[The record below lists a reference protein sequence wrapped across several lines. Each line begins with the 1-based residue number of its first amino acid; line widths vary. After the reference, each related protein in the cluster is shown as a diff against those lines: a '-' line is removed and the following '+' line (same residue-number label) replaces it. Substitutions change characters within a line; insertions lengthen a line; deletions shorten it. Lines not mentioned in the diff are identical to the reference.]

1 MTNNSPSFPSPT
13 FSSPTFSSPPS
24 AQTISAPSSSP
35 RAPSW
40 PPTDASHHIGMS
52 RNFVDPHFSAEHA
65 SSAGFQPMLAANLSG
80 PFVPNA
86 RMSAL
91 ANSANSA
98 NSASMLVQPGMYG
111 AQHLNTFW
119 KPSPSSHMIKM
130 ESSADL
136 FAPNMPCDFSSFPD
150 SQPMVSSMSLPTY
163 ATHALDSRF
172 TLSDAESL
180 CSLPS
185 PSSTSEASSRPA
197 SVKRKA
203 ITDASL
209 DATSALGTDDAKAN
223 KKFSKQSGQRRPP
236 PSAYHVTESGKPF
249 PVIDTSAKHSS
260 LFVPPDTSDLT
271 KREARL
277 VKNRAAAFLSRQR
290 KREQFEEMQIKC
302 KAISMLVWR
311 MWETIAG
318 PDAGSELIES
328 TRLASLL
335 ANQDPAARLCLEE
348 VISKKGASIAPT
360 ADEAEGTPAPESQPM
375 RPASTGPAS
384 TTQKEAH
391 NTSAELERTRSDL
404 AACLQRESELLS
416 QLDALRASA
425 AAMPLDNMPL
435 NNMPVADMNDSQN
448 WNNAGMDASNMSVP
462 SMAFRGIQGAELP
475 LFMPESPLSKFSLGD
490 VTNAGMLLDASHA
503 GFDLSKTPT
512 LAMFSENALR
522 NRSAQQQLGN
532 DKASGSGMGLG
543 LDYRF
548 PCASAPS
555 SPSTASSCSMESSQS
570 RHHGLMVASNKN
582 SSSSSNGNGN
592 GNGNGKAPSTLA
604 SALLLAGMPLMD
616 VGPTAK
622 ELAAD
627 EKLCCSAA
635 AAAAA
640 GRKDARAARRV
651 NCKAK
656 AVARASA
663 CAVARD
669 NNAGQP
675 SSHLSDDDLLM
686 EMGLDSAS
694 LSEAED
700 DEHVDI
706 KPCTS
711 TSNLQSATWASTISC
726 A

>member
-1 MTNNSPSFPSPT
+1 
-13 FSSPTFSSPPS
+13 
-24 AQTISAPSSSP
+24 
-35 RAPSW
+35 
-40 PPTDASHHIGMS
+40 
-52 RNFVDPHFSAEHA
+52 
-65 SSAGFQPMLAANLSG
+65 
-80 PFVPNA
+80 
-86 RMSAL
+86 
-91 ANSANSA
+91 
-98 NSASMLVQPGMYG
+98 
-111 AQHLNTFW
+111 
-119 KPSPSSHMIKM
+119 
-130 ESSADL
+130 
-136 FAPNMPCDFSSFPD
+136 
-150 SQPMVSSMSLPTY
+150 
-163 ATHALDSRF
+163 
-172 TLSDAESL
+172 
-180 CSLPS
+180 
-185 PSSTSEASSRPA
+185 
-197 SVKRKA
+197 
-203 ITDASL
+203 
-209 DATSALGTDDAKAN
+209 
-223 KKFSKQSGQRRPP
+223 
-236 PSAYHVTESGKPF
+236 
-249 PVIDTSAKHSS
+249 
-260 LFVPPDTSDLT
+260 
-271 KREARL
+271 
-277 VKNRAAAFLSRQR
+277 
-290 KREQFEEMQIKC
+290 
-302 KAISMLVWR
+302 
-311 MWETIAG
+311 
-318 PDAGSELIES
+318 
-328 TRLASLL
+328 
-335 ANQDPAARLCLEE
+335 
-348 VISKKGASIAPT
+348 
-360 ADEAEGTPAPESQPM
+360 M

-384 TTQKEAH
+384 TTHKEGD

-404 AACLQRESELLS
+404 AACLKRESELLS

-425 AAMPLDNMPL
+425 AAMPVNNMPV
-435 NNMPVADMNDSQN
+435 NNMPVAGMNDSQN

-475 LFMPESPLSKFSLGD
+475 LFMPELPLSKFTLGD
-490 VTNAGMLLDASHA
+490 ATNAGMLLDASHA

-555 SPSTASSCSMESSQS
+555 SPSTASSSSMESSQS

-582 SSSSSNGNGN
+582 SSSN

-616 VGPTAK
+616 VGPTAN

-635 AAAAA
+635 AA
-640 GRKDARAARRV
+640 GRKDVRAARRV
-651 NCKAK
+651 NSKAK

>member
-1 MTNNSPSFPSPT
+1 MTNNSPSFSSPS
-13 FSSPTFSSPPS
+13 FSSPSFSSPSFSSPPS

-35 RAPSW
+35 HAPSW

-65 SSAGFQPMLAANLSG
+65 SSAGFRPMLTGNLSG

-91 ANSANSA
+91 ANSA

-130 ESSADL
+130 ESGTDL
-136 FAPNMPCDFSSFPD
+136 FAPNMPSDFSSFPD

-172 TLSDAESL
+172 TMSDAESL
-180 CSLPS
+180 CSVPS

-209 DATSALGTDDAKAN
+209 DATSAVGTDDAKAN
-223 KKFSKQSGQRRPP
+223 KKFSRQSGQRRPP
-236 PSAYHVTESGKPF
+236 PSASHVTESGKPF

-260 LFVPPDTSDLT
+260 LFVPPDTSGLT

-328 TRLASLL
+328 TPLASLL

-384 TTQKEAH
+384 TTQKEGD

-404 AACLQRESELLS
+404 AACLQRESGLLS

-425 AAMPLDNMPL
+425 AAMPVNMPVNNMPV
-435 NNMPVADMNDSQN
+435 NNMPVAGMNDSQN

-475 LFMPESPLSKFSLGD
+475 LFMPESPLSKFTLGD
-490 VTNAGMLLDASHA
+490 ATNAGMLLDASHA

-532 DKASGSGMGLG
+532 YKASGSGMGLG
-543 LDYRF
+543 LGYRF

-555 SPSTASSCSMESSQS
+555 SPSTASSSSTESSQS

-582 SSSSSNGNGN
+582 SSSN

-616 VGPTAK
+616 VGPTAN

-635 AAAAA
+635 AA
-640 GRKDARAARRV
+640 GRKDVRAARRV
-651 NCKAK
+651 NSKAK

-663 CAVARD
+663 CAVARN

-694 LSEAED
+694 FSEAED